1 MKEKKHW
8 CLLVFLHMDVY
19 HIVRATHYCHL
30 WVAEE
35 WTLLIMDGTKDNMQ
49 LMGVMALLHFQ
60 RVVPVLK
67 DRKKYFQHQV
77 INKSLN

>member
-49 LMGVMALLHFQ
+49 LMGGNGSAPFSESSTSFK
-60 RVVPVLK
+60 R
-67 DRKKYFQHQV
+67 
-77 INKSLN
+77 